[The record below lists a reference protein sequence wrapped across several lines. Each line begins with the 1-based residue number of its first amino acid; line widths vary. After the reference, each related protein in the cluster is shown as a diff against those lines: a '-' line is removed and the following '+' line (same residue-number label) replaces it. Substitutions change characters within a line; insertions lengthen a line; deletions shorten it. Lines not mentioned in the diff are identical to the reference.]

1 MADSTKILL
10 VTLVTS
16 TLSMLFIWWLSIGIG
31 KDSARRGMNVR
42 SWKLA
47 LIIIPLLGSIV
58 PFFVSNTA
66 WRLLPISLLFFI
78 LILYFFLRKPSLT
91 PQPRMSVLQLLRE
104 QGAIFVTIVIGL
116 SLFLFV
122 VSDFFGNGRGQRLK
136 QRKYFEIGEIGG
148 ESVSYQDYD
157 LKLQNLTEIYK
168 LSGRTNM
175 DEATIESMREQTWQQ
190 MVRERILESQ
200 YKKLGIGV
208 STEEI
213 DEMVLGNNPHQIV
226 QQLFT
231 DQQTGSFNKSFLVN
245 FLKQTELDETAKK
258 YWLFFENEIVND
270 RMNSKYNNL
279 VAKGLF
285 VTSKQAEYDRA
296 LAVNSV
302 DFSYILKNYAAIA
315 DSSVTISDSEIEA
328 YYSEHKDSYKRTAL
342 RDIEYVT
349 FEIVPSADDI
359 KQTEDWINK
368 TKEEFANAA
377 DPVQFI
383 NVTADSRHVG
393 FFTTL
398 DGVPEN
404 LQEFVKKEDLNSV
417 FGPYTEVGSY
427 KLAKLLAVA
436 DRPDSVHVR
445 HILLSP
451 NQTRSIDDVRKIAD
465 SLMSMIKTGA
475 PFEVMAMTN
484 SDDQGSAQIG
494 GDLGWFTEGRM
505 VVPFNNACFSGKKGE
520 IKTVETTFGIHIIE
534 ILDQS
539 KYSRKYSIGYVDRN
553 VVPGSLTTQNIYSEA
568 SQFAGTNDTYEKFNK
583 AIAERK
589 LTKRVANDI
598 APQQKTLPDLENP
611 RSLII
616 SLFQTDVNKIVL
628 DNSQQAV
635 FEVGNKYVVAF
646 CTKVQNEG
654 IAELEDVK
662 NDVKFALL
670 KDKKAELLIAEF
682 NKNNE
687 AGKTIDEIARIMG
700 LQVQEATQINFRSYT
715 VPGVGT
721 EPSLIA
727 AACVAKE
734 GIVTGPVKGNNGVY
748 MLVANA
754 VTPAAGEDIK
764 LLQDRLTS
772 TFQMRGSYEAYEAL
786 RKGAN
791 IVDKRYKF
799 Y

>member
-1 MADSTKILL
+1 M
-10 VTLVTS
+10 S
-16 TLSMLFIWWLSIGIG
+16 TLQ
-31 KDSARRGMNVR
+31 
-42 SWKLA
+42 
-47 LIIIPLLGSIV
+47 
-58 PFFVSNTA
+58 
-66 WRLLPISLLFFI
+66 
-78 LILYFFLRKPSLT
+78 FLREKAG
-91 PQPRMSVLQLLRE
+91 VLVA
-104 QGAIFVTIVIGL
+104 GVIGL
-116 SLFLFV
+116 SLLLFV

-136 QRKYFEIGEIGG
+136 QRKYFEIGEISG

-168 LSGRTNM
+168 LSGRSNI
-175 DEATIESMREQTWQQ
+175 DEATTESMREQTWQQ
-190 MVRERILESQ
+190 MIRERILESQ

-208 STEEI
+208 SAEEV

-245 FLKQTELDETAKK
+245 FLKQTELDETAKR

-279 VAKGLF
+279 VSKGLF
-285 VTSKQAEYDRA
+285 VTSKQAEFDKN
-296 LAVNSV
+296 LASNSI

-315 DSSVTISDSEIEA
+315 DSSVTITDADIEA
-328 YYSEHKDSYKRTAL
+328 YYAGHKDSYKRTAL

-349 FEIVPSADDI
+349 FDIVPSADDI
-359 KQTEDWINK
+359 KQAEDWINK
-368 TKEEFANAA
+368 TKEEFATAA

-383 NVTADSRHVG
+383 NMTADSRHVG

-404 LQEFVKKEDLNSV
+404 LQEFVKKEDIKAV
-417 FGPYTEVGSY
+417 FGPYNEVGSY
-427 KLAKLLAVA
+427 KLAKLLEVA

-451 NQTRSIDDVRKIAD
+451 NQARSLDDVRKLAD
-465 SLMSMIKTGA
+465 SLISMIKTGA
-475 PFEVMAMTN
+475 PFEVMAMSN

-520 IKTVETTFGIHIIE
+520 IKTVETTFGLHIIE

-568 SQFAGTNDTYEKFNK
+568 SQFAGTNDTYEEFNK
-583 AIAERK
+583 AVAEK
-589 LTKRVANDI
+589 NLTKRVANDI

-616 SLFQTDVNKIVL
+616 SLFQTDINKIIL

-646 CTKVQNEG
+646 CTKVQDEG

-662 NDVKFALL
+662 NDVRFALL
-670 KDKKAELLIAEF
+670 KDKKAELLISEF

-687 AGKTIDEIARIMG
+687 AGSTIDDIARIMG

-721 EPSLIA
+721 EPSLVA
-727 AACVAKE
+727 AACVAQQ
-734 GIVTGPVKGNNGVY
+734 GVVTGPVKGNNGVY
-748 MLVANA
+748 MLVANT
-754 VTPAAGEDIK
+754 VTPSAGEDIK
-764 LLQDRLTS
+764 LLQERLTS
-772 TFQMRGSYEAYEAL
+772 TFQMRGSYEAYESL